1 LEPKTLH
8 PESLRVIAAR
18 RKIQGAKRVCGPWRA
33 VARWLGNEHK
43 AGSLCRLSGDLEFRP
58 SIALIELIEAAIPPA
73 ARIVVDAC
81 PTCGGARVVGDCGG
95 VIGEPV
101 LLAPGERVARERKPP
116 QVRTLSDYPPAV
128 LAWKLTHREPLLQA
142 ARRTLEELP

>member
-1 LEPKTLH
+1 MSHRQRHAGGGRFLEPKTLH

-58 SIALIELIEAAIPPA
+58 SIALIEL
-73 ARIVVDAC
+73 
-81 PTCGGARVVGDCGG
+81 
-95 VIGEPV
+95 
-101 LLAPGERVARERKPP
+101 
-116 QVRTLSDYPPAV
+116 
-128 LAWKLTHREPLLQA
+128 KLPSRP
-142 ARRTLEELP
+142 RRDLW